1 VSAPAS
7 DGRGWDAYAERW
19 AAAHGGYDPRAAPPL
34 VRGWLRMSYELG
46 AVLIRAGIRSPNA
59 VTVLGLLLSVAV
71 PVVVTGGGG
80 WALAGAVL
88 VLLSAVADTVDGVLA
103 VVTGRA
109 SRLGQVYDSA
119 ADRIAEACWL
129 VAFVV
134 LGGPAWLAAVCGAV
148 MWLHEYVRAR
158 ATVAG
163 MSDIGTVTVAERP
176 TRILVT
182 IFGLLA
188 VAGAA
193 AAGRWQEATV
203 LAVLAV
209 TAALTTAGFVQLAVG
224 VRRALS

>member
-1 VSAPAS
+1 MSAPAS
-7 DGRGWDAYAERW
+7 DVHDWDGYAERW
-19 AAAHGGYDPRAAPPL
+19 AAAHGGYDPRSAPPL
-34 VRGWLRMSYELG
+34 VRGWLRISYELG
-46 AVLIRAGIRSPNA
+46 AALVRVGVRSPNT

-71 PVVVTGGGG
+71 PLTVIGGGG
-80 WALAGAVL
+80 WAFAGAVL

-119 ADRIAEACWL
+119 ADRVAEACWL
-129 VAFVV
+129 VALVL
-134 LGGPAWLAAVCGAV
+134 LGGPAWLAAACGGG

-176 TRILVT
+176 TRVLVT

-188 VAGAA
+188 VAGASA
-193 AAGRWQEATV
+193 LGRWESATA

-209 TAALTTAGFVQLAVG
+209 MAALTSAGFTQLAIA